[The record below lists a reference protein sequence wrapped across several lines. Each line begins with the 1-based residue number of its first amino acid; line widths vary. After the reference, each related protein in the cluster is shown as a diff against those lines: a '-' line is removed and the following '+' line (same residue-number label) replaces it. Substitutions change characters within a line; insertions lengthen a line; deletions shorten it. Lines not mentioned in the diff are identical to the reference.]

1 MRKEFTID
9 HIETIADD
17 VLALC
22 VPKHDHATVLA
33 LTGDLGAGKTT
44 LTQALGK
51 KLGVSETMISPTFVI
66 MKNYVLGESGEVRG
80 YRKLVHID
88 AYRLDS
94 PQEMMTLGFETLL
107 ADPGNLIIVE
117 WPERIAGILPSDRI
131 AITLEHLEENKR
143 AIDF

>member
-22 VPKHDHATVLA
+22 VPRTSGATVLA

-44 LTQALGK
+44 LTQSIGK
-51 KLGVSETMISPTFVI
+51 KLGVTENMISPTFVI
-66 MKNYVLGESGEVRG
+66 MKQ
-80 YRKLVHID
+80 YRLKTSDYRLLVHID

-94 PQEMMTLGFETLL
+94 SAEMMTLGFDTLI
-107 ADPGNLIIVE
+107 ADPENLIVIE
-117 WPERIAGILPSDRI
+117 WPERIADILPADCIRVS
-131 AITLEHLEENKR
+131 LEHLEENKR
-143 AIDF
+143 ALIVE

>member
-22 VPKHDHATVLA
+22 VPRTSGATVLA

-44 LTQALGK
+44 LTQSIGK
-51 KLGVSETMISPTFVI
+51 KLGVTENMISPTFVI
-66 MKNYVLGESGEVRG
+66 MKH
-80 YRKLVHID
+80 YRLKTSDYRLLVHID

-94 PQEMMTLGFETLL
+94 SAEMKTLGFDTLI
-107 ADPGNLIIVE
+107 ADPENLIVIE
-117 WPERIAGILPSDRI
+117 WPERIADILPADCIRI
-131 AITLEHLEENKR
+131 SLEHLEENKR
-143 AIDF
+143 ALVF

>member
-22 VPKHDHATVLA
+22 IPRTSGATVLA

-44 LTQALGK
+44 LTQSIGK
-51 KLGVSETMISPTFVI
+51 KLGVTENMISPTFVI
-66 MKNYVLGESGEVRG
+66 MKH
-80 YRKLVHID
+80 YRLKTSDYRLLVHID

-94 PQEMMTLGFETLL
+94 SAEMKTLGFDTLI
-107 ADPGNLIIVE
+107 ADPENLIVIE
-117 WPERIAGILPSDRI
+117 WPERIADILPADCIRI
-131 AITLEHLEENKR
+131 SLEHLEENKR
-143 AIDF
+143 ALVF

>member
-22 VPKHDHATVLA
+22 VPRTSGATVLA

-44 LTQALGK
+44 LTQSIGK
-51 KLGVSETMISPTFVI
+51 KLGVTENMISPTFVI
-66 MKNYVLGESGEVRG
+66 MKH
-80 YRKLVHID
+80 YRLKTSDYRLLVHID

-94 PQEMMTLGFETLL
+94 SAEMKTLGFDTLI
-107 ADPGNLIIVE
+107 ADPENLIVIE
-117 WPERIAGILPSDRI
+117 WPERIADILPTDCIRVS
-131 AITLEHLEENKR
+131 LEHLEENKR
-143 AIDF
+143 ALIVE

>member
-22 VPKHDHATVLA
+22 VPRTSGATVLA

-44 LTQALGK
+44 LTQSIGK
-51 KLGVSETMISPTFVI
+51 KPGVTENMISPTFVI
-66 MKNYVLGESGEVRG
+66 MKH
-80 YRKLVHID
+80 YRLKTSDYRLLVHID

-94 PQEMMTLGFETLL
+94 SAEMKTLGFDTLI
-107 ADPGNLIIVE
+107 ADPENLIVIE
-117 WPERIAGILPSDRI
+117 WPERIADILPADCIRI
-131 AITLEHLEENKR
+131 SLEHLEENKR
-143 AIDF
+143 ALVF